1 MTGTASSLRRSEHAP
16 AKGAAAAD
24 PAADDRTSAD
34 PASAGPDASDP
45 DPLAQ
50 PVSSGAAAT
59 RRHGQ
64 HSGDE
69 RLSPVIRHGLG
80 LSLVSLTVAA
90 GAIAQMAANTRI
102 VAPASDAEAN
112 LGANVFARLQ
122 DPSLSIS
129 ASFSDTVAGW
139 QAAGYSS
146 LTSAIDRYDA
156 LTGPTREFVLV
167 LGVASAVV
175 IVAVCRR
182 LHLGW
187 ISTALAVGL
196 SGVPAVIATLRIE
209 TAAGAMATFW
219 LALSALFIVLA
230 TDRAS
235 RHSEGHRL
243 SALPVVRWL
252 LIGLAAVTATI
263 AVLTCSVAALLV
275 LGMAAGLAARQPGT
289 PGHLRRR
296 ALLGILVL
304 AAAGA
309 AFWLTVLRPGG
320 NPGRVADLG
329 LVGIAVALGGFAIG
343 ALACLLVAWLRPFAI
358 GTVPILVASAWP
370 GPTQAAAVLLAMAA
384 IGVLAASLFDDLLR
398 HWRPVATSSS
408 GALAVVAALA
418 AGALV
423 LPLDAPPAAAVSP
436 DNGVATWLSTQLAGD
451 AVVAVDPLTRVQLV
465 HGGVNPDRLTTS
477 GRGRAADFLLSPVDQ
492 RSDLPLIARFDTDS
506 GQLGLRLVLSDSA
519 AYRSAMV
526 SDEADRRRFGAAL
539 AGNPSLNLGDPARQA
554 LVSGEVDARL
564 MVALGGAAL
573 MARFVI
579 TQFTGTEAD
588 LDRARIF
595 REVTL
600 MDVSLRNSAS
610 SQDGSSSP
618 VAILADFFTA
628 QQSPY
633 EPLAVI
639 ESAGTL
645 TIRYAAP
652 TQPGLIP

>member
-24 PAADDRTSAD
+24 PAADDRPPAD
-34 PASAGPDASDP
+34 PASADPEGSDP
-45 DPLAQ
+45 HSPAQ

-64 HSGDE
+64 HSGDD
-69 RLSPVIRHGLG
+69 RMSPVIRHGLG
-80 LSLVSLTVAA
+80 LGLVSLTVAA
-90 GAIAQMAANTRI
+90 GAIAQLAANARI
-102 VAPASDAEAN
+102 VPPASDAEAN

-167 LGVASAVV
+167 LAVASAVV

-196 SGVPAVIATLRIE
+196 SSVPAVIATLRIE

-230 TDRAS
+230 TDRPS

-243 SALPVVRWL
+243 SALPAVRWL
-252 LIGLAAVTATI
+252 LIGLAVVTATI
-263 AVLTCSVAALLV
+263 AVLTSSVAALLV
-275 LGMAAGLAARQPGT
+275 LGMAAGLAAGQPGT
-289 PGHLRRR
+289 AGHLRRR

-304 AAAGA
+304 AAGA
-309 AFWLTVLRPGG
+309 AFWLTVLRPGA

-343 ALACLLVAWLRPFAI
+343 ALACLLVARLRPIAI
-358 GTVPILVASAWP
+358 GTVPILVASGWP
-370 GPTQAAAVLLAMAA
+370 GPAQAAAVLLAMAA

-398 HWRPVATSSS
+398 HWRPVTMNSS
-408 GALAVVAALA
+408 GGLAVVAALA

-423 LPLDAPPAAAVSP
+423 LPLAAPQAAAVFP
-436 DNGVATWLSTQLAGD
+436 DNGVAKWLSTQLAGD
-451 AVVAVDPLTRVQLV
+451 AVVAVDPLARVQLV

-539 AGNPSLNLGDPARQA
+539 AGNPSLNLGAPARQT

-573 MARFVI
+573 LAGFVI

-600 MDVSLRNSAS
+600 TDVSLRNSVS
-610 SQDGSSSP
+610 SQGGSSSP